1 MMHQSGSKLLNK
13 FGELLSDTAGAA
25 SGLKKEIEVLVRS
38 QVERIL
44 MDFDLVQRDEFDAI
58 KEMLTKE
65 RNKNDELEKKLKDIE
80 KLVKQ
85 KIKDKSKK

>member
-1 MMHQSGSKLLNK
+1 MHQSGSKLLNK

>member
-1 MMHQSGSKLLNK
+1 MPQSGSKLFNK

-25 SGLKKEIEVLVRS
+25 SGIKKEVEVLVRS

-65 RNKNDELEKKLKDIE
+65 RNKNDELEKKLKNIE
-80 KLVKQ
+80 KLIKQ
-85 KIKDKSKK
+85 KIKDK

>member
-1 MMHQSGSKLLNK
+1 MPQSGSKLFNK

-25 SGLKKEIEVLVRS
+25 SGIKKEVEVLVRS